1 MYAQVGDCALVDFSD
16 DTRLKYG
23 QFIELLNTIKSKGLV
38 SAERRRELDKRW
50 RTDQKNRDLVLEE
63 IERIMENHSE
73 TLMKT

>member
-1 MYAQVGDCALVDFSD
+1 MVDVSD
-16 DTRLKYG
+16 DTRMKYR

-63 IERIMENHSE
+63 IAGIMENHSE
-73 TLMKT
+73 ALMKT

>member
-1 MYAQVGDCALVDFSD
+1 MVDVSD
-16 DTRLKYG
+16 DTRMKYR

-63 IERIMENHSE
+63 IAGIMENHSE
-73 TLMKT
+73 TLMNT

>member
-1 MYAQVGDCALVDFSD
+1 MVDVSD

>member
-1 MYAQVGDCALVDFSD
+1 MVDVSD
-16 DTRLKYG
+16 DTRMKYR

-50 RTDQKNRDLVLEE
+50 RIDQKNRDLVLEE
-63 IERIMENHSE
+63 IAVIMENHSE

>member
-1 MYAQVGDCALVDFSD
+1 MVDVSD
-16 DTRLKYG
+16 DTRMKYG

>member
-1 MYAQVGDCALVDFSD
+1 MVDVSD
-16 DTRLKYG
+16 DTRMKYR

-63 IERIMENHSE
+63 IAVIMENHSE

>member
-1 MYAQVGDCALVDFSD
+1 MVDVSD

-63 IERIMENHSE
+63 IAGIMENHSE